1 MKRGARHGYD
11 RREEAPGTHYM
22 PVVGMTC
29 ASCVRRVER
38 ALAKEEGVTEASVNF
53 ANEKA
58 SLS

>member
-1 MKRGARHGYD
+1 
-11 RREEAPGTHYM
+11 
-22 PVVGMTC
+22 MTC